1 VTRPTK
7 PRKDDADD
15 PEPPPCEHTRL
26 RCWASTMDTSGSFIL
41 APGAPR
47 STVPGTYEVR
57 MQRRSPRAEWC
68 PKCLTRWA
76 HPRDEAEDAKP
87 VEQAGAWSIFLMPD
101 ASLTVTSSGTLSS
114 PEAEF
119 FAVALREATRASA
132 ELRDALLDRDRWRI
146 DFAKGCMVLHRHDRG
161 RHVAVN
167 LGPIT
172 PRKGCTCD
180 LCEKPIAAGTPAW
193 KGLAGKPPI
202 GHEVQGAGA
211 FRVCAGCVRDLA
223 PPPTPEPLPWPVR
236 GLEC

>member
-1 VTRPTK
+1 MTRPTK

-41 APGAPR
+41 APGEPR
-47 STVPGTYEVR
+47 SSVPGT
-57 MQRRSPRAEWC
+57 C
-68 PKCLTRWA
+68 
-76 HPRDEAEDAKP
+76 
-87 VEQAGAWSIFLMPD
+87 
-101 ASLTVTSSGTLSS
+101 SGTLSS
-114 PEAEF
+114 PEAEL

-146 DFAKGCMVLHRHDRG
+146 DLAKGCMVLHRHAQG